1 MSNTALKINDS
12 LSLKIKRKLE
22 GMTGKSF
29 LFNAREIRINSFQ
42 INDDLI
48 IVAADKDI
56 FTWSSDEALDRIRE
70 FMPIEKE
77 SEIDSKDL
85 MVMPDRKQLTS
96 LKDVIMDN
104 IEQVKKDRTYVQQAN
119 AVNKSISTL
128 INVANLELQ
137 YIKMFKKQ

>member
-22 GMTGKSF
+22 DMTGKSF

>member
-1 MSNTALKINDS
+1 MSNTAFKINDS

-22 GMTGKSF
+22 DMTGKSF